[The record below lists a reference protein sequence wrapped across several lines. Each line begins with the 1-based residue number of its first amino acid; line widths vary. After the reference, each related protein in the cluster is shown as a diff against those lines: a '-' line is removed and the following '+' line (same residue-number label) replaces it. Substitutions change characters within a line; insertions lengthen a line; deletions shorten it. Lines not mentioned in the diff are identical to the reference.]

1 MEIINPYQ
9 TIARIRSMPGLPAV
23 LTQVMETVQDPEAS
37 ALDLGQFI
45 ASDQTL
51 AAALLRVVN
60 SAYYGF
66 YREISSV
73 TTAIVIL
80 GFLEVRNLVL
90 AVTAYN
96 TLSASRPAQG
106 LWRHSLE
113 AAIGAQR
120 AARLMSAPPA
130 AGPFVAGLLHD
141 VGKVVLQDL
150 YPEVYR
156 RAVGQA
162 RDRAEAVRVVEREM
176 FQLDHAEAGAILA
189 EHWNLPEPVVEAIR
203 YHHEPGHAPKALK
216 LTNLTAY
223 ADYLAYEAGGGD
235 PANGVPPSFPAE
247 AARKLDL
254 SDRQLAQLKQDM
266 SGAGEKIDELLGAIH
281 GGR

>member
-1 MEIINPYQ
+1 METIDPYQ
-9 TIARIRSMPGLPAV
+9 TITSIRSMPGLPAV

-37 ALDLGQFI
+37 ALDLSQFI

-90 AVTAYN
+90 TVTAYN
-96 TLSASRPAQG
+96 TLSSSRAAQG

-120 AARLMSAPPA
+120 AARLMKAPPP

-150 YPEVYR
+150 YPETYR
-156 RAVGQA
+156 SIVQESRA
-162 RDRAEAVRVVEREM
+162 RAEPLCAVEREV

-189 EHWNLPEPVVEAIR
+189 EHWNLPEPVEEAIR
-203 YHHEPGHAPKALK
+203 YHHEPRRAPQALK

-223 ADYLAYEAGGGD
+223 ADYLTYEAGGGD
-235 PANGVPPSFPAE
+235 PSNGAPPAFPTE

-254 SDRQLAQLKQDM
+254 SDPQLAQLKQDM
-266 SGAGEKIDELLGAIH
+266 GEATEKIDELLGAIH
-281 GGR
+281 GG

>member
-1 MEIINPYQ
+1 MESINPYQ
-9 TIARIRSMPGLPAV
+9 TIASIRSMPGLPAV

-37 ALDLGQFI
+37 ALDLSQFI

-66 YREISSV
+66 YREVSSV

-96 TLSASRPAQG
+96 TLSSSRAARG

-113 AAIGAQR
+113 VAIGAQR
-120 AARLMSAPPA
+120 TARLMSVPPA

-150 YPEVYR
+150 YPEAYR
-156 RAVGQA
+156 LAAQQSW
-162 RDRAEAVRVVEREM
+162 DRAEPVCVGERDV

-189 EHWNLPEPVVEAIR
+189 EHWNLPEPIVEAIR
-203 YHHEPGHAPKALK
+203 YHHEPSHAPKALK

-235 PANGVPPSFPAE
+235 PCNGAAPSVPME

-254 SDRQLAQLKQDM
+254 SDRQFAQLKLDM
-266 SGAGEKIDELLGAIH
+266 SDAAERIDELLGAIH
-281 GGR
+281 GD

>member
-1 MEIINPYQ
+1 MEIIDPYQ
-9 TIARIRSMPGLPAV
+9 TIASIRSMPGLPAV
-23 LTQVMETVQDPEAS
+23 LTQVMEAVQDPEAS
-37 ALDLGQFI
+37 ALDLSQFI
-45 ASDQTL
+45 ASDQSL
-51 AAALLRVVN
+51 AAAILRVVN

-80 GFLEVRNLVL
+80 GFLEVRNLVV

-96 TLSASRPAQG
+96 TLSSNRTPQG

-113 AAIGAQR
+113 TAIGAQR
-120 AARLMSAPPA
+120 TARLMSAPPP

-141 VGKVVLQDL
+141 VGKVVLQNL
-150 YPEVYR
+150 YPKTYR
-156 RAVGQA
+156 RAIQQSQQ
-162 RDRAEAVRVVEREM
+162 RAEALCGAERDV

-189 EHWNLPEPVVEAIR
+189 EHWNLPEAVVEAIR
-203 YHHEPGHAPKALK
+203 RHHEPSHASKAVK

-235 PANGVPPSFPAE
+235 PSNGVAPSFPME

-254 SDRQLAQLKQDM
+254 SDRQLVQLKQDM
-266 SGAGEKIDELLGAIH
+266 IEAGEKIDELLGAIH
-281 GGR
+281 GG

>member
-9 TIARIRSMPGLPAV
+9 TIASIRSMPGLPAV

-37 ALDLGQFI
+37 ALDLSQFI

-51 AAALLRVVN
+51 AAAMLRVVN

-66 YREISSV
+66 YREVSSV

-80 GFLEVRNLVL
+80 GFREVRNLVL

-96 TLSASRPAQG
+96 TLSSSRVARG

-113 AAIGAQR
+113 VAIGAQR
-120 AARLMSAPPA
+120 TARLMSAPPA

-141 VGKVVLQDL
+141 VGKVVMQDL
-150 YPEVYR
+150 YAEAYR
-156 RAVGQA
+156 SVVQQS
-162 RDRAEAVRVVEREM
+162 RDRSGALRDAERDVFR
-176 FQLDHAEAGAILA
+176 LDHAEAGAILA

-203 YHHEPGHAPKALK
+203 YHHEPGHASKALK

-235 PANGVPPSFPAE
+235 PSNGAPPPCPME

-266 SGAGEKIDELLGAIH
+266 SEAGEKIDELLGAIH
-281 GGR
+281 GG